1 MPNRIGFYPNNETDF
16 VGNVDFMEERRG
28 IMAGIDMLNTVYNH
42 YMTTYAP
49 RGTSSPYDTHK
60 KSELRNVYNSIVK
73 MSKDSPLFLFKNQNN
88 IGEFAVGMKENAREL
103 KNVISSLST
112 GSESDLLNKKAVS
125 SDNEQI
131 VTAAYIGKHTTDPD
145 FPELKIE
152 VHSLASNQINE
163 GAYLPNEEVA
173 LSPGTYSFDIHS
185 RDLDYEFQFN
195 INQNETNRMLQEKLS
210 RLINKADIGLTAD
223 LVEDSDGN
231 TALVMSSDD
240 TGSTESGALFRIS
253 DVNTSKTSGVVDYF
267 GIGDITQAPLNASFL
282 LNGEERS
289 TSSNHFTID
298 KTLELSLNG
307 ISEEGHATTVGL
319 KTDLES
325 FTENISHL
333 IQGYNTFLQRAN
345 AYVDA
350 QPNTKRLIH
359 EMGNISLSY
368 KNELD
373 SIGLTVQEDGQI
385 ALDKS
390 LLQQTASEEDALQ
403 RFNSIKHF
411 SGAILSKSNQVSL
424 DPMHYAEKTIVAY
437 KNPGKSF
444 ASPYITS
451 DYSGM
456 LFNSYC

>member
-1 MPNRIGFYPNNETDF
+1 
-16 VGNVDFMEERRG
+16 
-28 IMAGIDMLNTVYNH
+28 MAGIDMLNTVYNH

-60 KSELRNVYNSIVK
+60 KSELRSVYNSIVK

-112 GSESDLLNKKAVS
+112 GSGSDLLNKKALS
-125 SDNEQI
+125 SDNEHV
-131 VTAAYIGKHTTDPD
+131 VTASYIGKHTTDDD

-152 VHSLASNQINE
+152 VRSLAANQINE
-163 GAYLPNEEVA
+163 GTYLPNDEVSLA
-173 LSPGTYSFDIHS
+173 PGTYSFDIHS

-195 INQNETNRMLQEKLS
+195 INPNETNRMLQEKLS
-210 RLINKADIGLTAD
+210 RLINKADIGLSSD
-223 LVEDSDGN
+223 IIEDEQGN
-231 TALVMSSDD
+231 TAMIMTSDD
-240 TGSTESGALFRIS
+240 TGNAESDSLFRIS
-253 DVNTSKTSGVVDYF
+253 DLNTSKTSGVVDYF
-267 GIGDITQAPLNASFL
+267 GIGEMTQAPHNARFI

-298 KTLELSLNG
+298 KTLEISLNG
-307 ISEEGHATTVGL
+307 ISEEGNATTVGL
-319 KTDLES
+319 KTDVES

-333 IQGYNTFLQRAN
+333 IQGYNTFLQKAN
-345 AYVDA
+345 TYIDA
-350 QPNTKRLIH
+350 QPNTKRLLH

-373 SIGLTVQEDGQI
+373 SIGLTVQEDGKI
-385 ALDKS
+385 VLDKN
-390 LLQQTASEEDALQ
+390 LLQQTASEEDALE
-403 RFNSIKHF
+403 RFHSIKDF